1 MRAVLALAALL
12 TGGALALLWAAGG
25 DASMPWRAAERHVFE
40 PSELMAMGA
49 RRVDGIDA
57 EAVFEGA
64 DGLGRS
70 LLMARNLTLDAAHW
84 SRLSYRFDA
93 FPATLKLVLV
103 WRVEDSPERLR
114 SLPLPR
120 PGSRGATV
128 LLDGVEDWEG
138 RISELGVL
146 VLPADLL
153 PAEATLERRIVL
165 RELSLESRSQ
175 SGALAALLTEWSA
188 YRPWVGRS
196 INTAGFELA
205 SPQRHSLLGFVL
217 ALALLLG
224 LAAWL
229 LFRPRLS
236 PALAVGVALV
246 GAWVALDLVQLAQL
260 HWRGDFTRQAHRQG
274 EEIQVD
280 PRLSAILAELQP
292 TLHALDPRLVLVSG
306 DSPFHR
312 TYGAFRL
319 LPLPVAVVE
328 SPPAL
333 PEGEQRLALVLIGA
347 DAAGFDAA
355 TGTLRWGARSYVAEA
370 VFDAPPVRAFRL
382 LAGAEAGV
390 RP

>member
-1 MRAVLALAALL
+1 MRAVLALAVLL
-12 TGGALALLWAAGG
+12 AGGALALLAAAGG
-25 DASMPWRAAERHVFE
+25 DASAPWRAAERHVFE
-40 PSELMAMGA
+40 PSELVPIGA
-49 RRVDGIDA
+49 RRVDGIGAD
-57 EAVFEGA
+57 AVFEGA

-70 LLMARNLTLDAAHW
+70 LLMARNLSLDAAHW
-84 SRLSYRFDA
+84 SSLSYRFDA

-103 WRVEDSPERLR
+103 WRVEASPERLR

-120 PGSRGATV
+120 PGVRAAAV
-128 LLDGVEDWEG
+128 LLDGVEGWEG
-138 RISELGVL
+138 QISELGVL

-153 PAEATLERRIVL
+153 PAQATLDRRIVL
-165 RELSLESRSQ
+165 RALTLESRSQ

-217 ALALLLG
+217 AMALLLG

-229 LFRPRLS
+229 VFRPRLRL
-236 PALAVGVALV
+236 ALAVGVALV
-246 GAWVALDLVQLAQL
+246 GAWVALDLVHLAQL

-280 PRLSAILAELQP
+280 PHLNAVLEALQP
-292 TLHALDPRLVLVSG
+292 SLRALEPRLVLVSG
-306 DSPFHR
+306 ASPFQR

-319 LPLPVAVVE
+319 LPLPVAVVG

-333 PEGEQRLALVLIGA
+333 PAGEQRLALVLIGV
-347 DAAGFDAA
+347 DAADFDAA
-355 TGTLRWGARSYVAEA
+355 TRTLRWGARSYVAEA
-370 VFDAPPVRAFRL
+370 VFEEPPVRAFRL
-382 LAGAEAGV
+382 LSAPAGGQE
-390 RP
+390 